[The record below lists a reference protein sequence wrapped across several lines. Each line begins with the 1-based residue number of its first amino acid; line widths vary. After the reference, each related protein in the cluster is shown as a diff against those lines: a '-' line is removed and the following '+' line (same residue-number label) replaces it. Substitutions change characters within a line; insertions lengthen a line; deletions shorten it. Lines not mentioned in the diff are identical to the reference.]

1 MDGYKRFTRV
11 QKIKFILDN
20 SYIKGSTKEYLN
32 SMFYKDF
39 FTEQIDRSINFT
51 DYLKE
56 NLNKT
61 IAYTEYVAEQ
71 NFIQKKI

>member
-11 QKIKFILDN
+11 EKIKFILDN
-20 SYIKGSTKEYLN
+20 SYIKGSKKEYLN

-56 NLNKT
+56 NLDRT
-61 IAYTEYVAEQ
+61 IA
-71 NFIQKKI
+71 